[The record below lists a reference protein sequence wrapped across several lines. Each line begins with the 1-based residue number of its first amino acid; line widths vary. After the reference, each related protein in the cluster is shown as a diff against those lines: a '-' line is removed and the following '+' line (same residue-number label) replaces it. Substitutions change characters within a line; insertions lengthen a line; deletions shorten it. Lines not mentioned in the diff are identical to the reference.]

1 MSDTLP
7 IVSSV
12 ANIDVSVVMPT
23 CRRENLVGRAVRGFL
38 SLGSSQV
45 CGIGRDAQCVAPEN
59 LAPPLHASSSQ
70 MNRADTAAVVPA
82 RFEFEAL
89 QGLGGYRKIESEWRQ
104 LAQTLGSQCSFQHRP
119 EWTLAFLQSGTGDPE
134 AVWFVS
140 ARRKGSLEAVVPLQY
155 QNYRI
160 GPFTPR
166 LLGTIDDDQLQLSDF
181 VFRKVPENAQFMQ
194 ELVAWLKNR
203 SGLSWDALRLRK
215 VREDAAIRYAASHA
229 LPGAAQVLQ
238 HDTSA
243 YFETHA
249 GYEHA
254 IRAMSGDFR
263 RNVRRQLRRAE
274 EICAVR
280 SETATSG
287 EALQRAFEQ
296 FLKIEASGWKG
307 GAGLASA
314 INCQPALFAFYQSL
328 VREFGARGECV
339 INLLWFGDEAVA
351 GQFAVKI
358 GRVLHILK
366 FGYSEAFA
374 KFAPGNV
381 LLQRSVQQACDDAAI
396 DMVSLV
402 NDPPWTR
409 RFAPPTVGVWSYFIP
424 NNTVRGQL
432 TLFGLLAKR
441 ALDRWRLP
449 RTLHVSI

>member
-1 MSDTLP
+1 
-7 IVSSV
+7 
-12 ANIDVSVVMPT
+12 
-23 CRRENLVGRAVRGFL
+23 
-38 SLGSSQV
+38 
-45 CGIGRDAQCVAPEN
+45 
-59 LAPPLHASSSQ
+59 
-70 MNRADTAAVVPA
+70 MNRVDTAAVVLA

-140 ARRKGSLEAVVPLQY
+140 ARRQGSLQAVVPLQY
-155 QNYRI
+155 QDYRI

-215 VREDAAIRYAASHA
+215 VREDAAIRYAALHA
-229 LPGAAQVLQ
+229 LPSAAQVLQ

-249 GYEHA
+249 GYDHA
-254 IRAMSGDFR
+254 FRAMSGDFR
-263 RNVRRQLRRAE
+263 RNVGRQLRRAE

-280 SETATSG
+280 SETATSV

-307 GAGLASA
+307 GEGLASA
-314 INCQPALFAFYQSL
+314 INCRPALLAFYQSL

-351 GQFAVKI
+351 GQFALKI
-358 GRVLHILK
+358 GRVLHVLK

-374 KFAPGNV
+374 KFAPGN
-381 LLQRSVQQACDDAAI
+381 LLMMEIIRYASRQKLKSCEFLGKAE
-396 DMVSLV
+396 S
-402 NDPPWTR
+402 WTR
-409 RFAPPTVGVWSYFIP
+409 MWTNTEYTTECITIFPNRPSYLRHMCALVLRKVGDALRKKSGSSQSELRAP
-424 NNTVRGQL
+424 
-432 TLFGLLAKR
+432 
-441 ALDRWRLP
+441 
-449 RTLHVSI
+449 